1 MEIAVTWELF
11 GEVILV
17 VFALVLFVL
26 GVFTAY
32 FGSGRSRIA
41 GISLLLAGLIVG
53 IIYVIY
59 RHINDPGYFINVILI
74 PGLAYIGGAIIGA
87 VVAFLL
93 FLLVIMKT

>member
-1 MEIAVTWELF
+1 MDITITWELF

-17 VFALVLFVL
+17 IFALVLFIL

-32 FGSGRSRIA
+32 FGSGKSRIA
-41 GISLLLAGLIVG
+41 GISLLLAGLIIG
-53 IIYVIY
+53 IIYLVY
-59 RHINDPGYFINVILI
+59 RHMSEPGYFINIILI

-87 VVAFLL
+87 LVAFLL

>member
-1 MEIAVTWELF
+1 MEISITLELF

-32 FGSGRSRIA
+32 FGSGKSRLA
-41 GISLLLAGLIVG
+41 GILLLLVGLIVG
-53 IIYVIY
+53 ILYVLY
-59 RHINDPGYFINVILI
+59 RHMIDPGYFTNIILI

-87 VVAFLL
+87 IVAFLL